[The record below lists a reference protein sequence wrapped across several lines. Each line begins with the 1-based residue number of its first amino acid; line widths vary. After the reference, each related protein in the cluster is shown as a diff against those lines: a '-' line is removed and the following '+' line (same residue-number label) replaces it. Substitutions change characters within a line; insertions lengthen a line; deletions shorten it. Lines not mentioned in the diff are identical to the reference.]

1 MQAVRQAHTL
11 YMVRATIL
19 HQGPGQHCL
28 TMHWLSVKQWFWF
41 ITNWIKICQTY
52 TLFFGQFQCD
62 DDDGD
67 DDNDDDDVDDFIHGQ
82 TLLPRPP
89 IVVIPWPILRAVASA
104 TILRPAFAV
113 VPIRRVRDRPVPV
126 RPCPVRPVLVKPRP
140 AIPVPVVIPVPVR
153 LMHHRHWWSS
163 VIPWARSSVIPW
175 ARSSVIPPNIIARR
189 TGPRCVIPRR
199 WPTPVSL
206 ARRGRA
212 TVLVRPTRRAVR
224 HVSVIHRVI
233 LQETHL
239 LLHNLHD
246 HTRRILPPGAPVKI
260 QNFTWVWFNT
270 IHSKFKSFLVYH
282 ETSCWKIG

>member
-89 IVVIPWPILRAVASA
+89 IVVILWPILRAVASA

-163 VIPWARSSVIPW
+163 VIPWARSSVIP
-175 ARSSVIPPNIIARR
+175 SNIIARR

-212 TVLVRPTRRAVR
+212 TVVRPTRRAVR